1 MKRLELQIDQ
11 LVLRGF
17 RPEHGRAIAESL
29 SAELGRLMATP
40 EGIEALRSG
49 AASRHLAVA
58 LPTDGLPADT
68 GRRVA
73 RAIVRRVRP

>member
-1 MKRLELQIDQ
+1 MKKLVIQIDQ

-29 SAELGRLMATP
+29 GAELGRLLATP

-49 AASRHLAVA
+49 VDSRRLAIA
-58 LPTDGLPADT
+58 LPADGQPADT

-73 RAIVRRVRP
+73 RAIVRGERP